1 MVNIYNNIWMVCPL
15 KKKVYQ
21 IAILTLLVG
30 WLVII
35 TTFSSNIYADGNKD
49 IVIQTSDIS
58 EKPTAK
64 AILELEKNAA
74 IELWHYSGGDDGGY
88 WKYNDLTIMDTQ
100 LKGNLS
106 NADSLAGVLDK
117 AITFEI
123 NIGSTQYTD
132 LLNRDKLNI
141 FVSTTL
147 PNKKYSDLFN
157 GKPSVELRDNKIYLM
172 AKPKFHFIS
181 NKTFRDFV
189 GDKLNV
195 KIPIVDP
202 AYGYNRYSIWG
213 RSSSVNWGA
222 TIGYFD
228 PANPFNPDPNL
239 DSGKIAPSQII
250 NEKGHLKN
258 GFTVE
263 TTNGEYETTNHPSA
277 DSSVGSGTFQSGGAV
292 SIYFWYPISI
302 SFYDDVE
309 DLSAQFDSLP
319 SSAVVGK
326 EVSVGVRVNSAFDKV
341 VKDVPYKWLIKT
353 ISGKVVPATFTNSK
367 LEGNIANISAN
378 GESVLYANFTMP
390 DEDVR
395 VLFDVNKE
403 GKSPVETF
411 LTNNHLDSGNAI
423 KAATVINSVG
433 EFKLPYNVLTR
444 KVRYP
449 LADSPITAELL
460 LPNGSWWS
468 DPSPASGSL
477 KVTNDTTDLL
487 REFSVT
493 ANHEVTES
501 SETITREPIVHSLLK
516 RTDFDDNPV
525 GRDWLN
531 LTNPSISKDR
541 EAKVSFNGNVR
552 RSYSYSY
559 TGPPCDLEG
568 NCKTYSGSDT
578 ATGSFNSGTNTKT
591 IKAYIYNGRKDITKK
606 IFEKKIV
613 DNSTSSNK
621 KKMFWESE
629 PYKYDV
635 IRWMYNMD
643 EDGKLY
649 GEVAVDGQYKR
660 EFTQQATADIIWSSD
675 RTMKQEY
682 EKARTAAKN
691 MTNNKGLYD
700 KAVFATDR
708 QLQNLANPI
717 KSGYYFNPAGSYSF
731 EIETVTYKDKD
742 DDTKDHKDMVQALI
756 DSFRYESDLMYINS
770 DKKAVNIQ
778 GGALPSKGAGFQRA
792 VGILTAKDP
801 VGIDGTKLLTVIDAS
816 QDKDRYH
823 KKVDVIKHSQN
834 EKEETDTLWKNILE
848 GYSESGTSDS
858 LTKFIYQEFVKD
870 NQSLYRITEKTKVSF
885 IINPANTKVYTHA
898 NMQNGEYSIKVWL
911 DETDLSKSEN
921 AYKGLG
927 ILNGMEKLDLY
938 KVDVVGS
945 MYDDLN
951 N

>member
-1 MVNIYNNIWMVCPL
+1 MLSLW
-15 KKKVYQ
+15 KKTFFTV
-21 IAILTLLVG
+21 ALLTLIASFTLYK
-30 WLVII
+30 
-35 TTFSSNIYADGNKD
+35 TYFSSEVHAEAVASPVK
-49 IVIQTSDIS
+49 IVETSA
-58 EKPTAK
+58 TAK
-64 AILELEKNAA
+64 KPIAEAILELDKNAA
-74 IELWHYSGGDDGGY
+74 IELWHYSGGY
-88 WKYNDLTIMDTQ
+88 WKYNDLTIEDSQ
-100 LKGNLS
+100 LNNNLIE
-106 NADSLAGVLDK
+106 ADALAQALNKKV
-117 AITFEI
+117 TFEFSI
-123 NIGSTQYTD
+123 SSAQYND
-132 LLNRDKLNI
+132 LINRDKLKA

-147 PNKKYSDLFN
+147 PNKIYSDLFA
-157 GKPSVELRDNKIYLM
+157 GEPSVELKDNKVYINV
-172 AKPKFHFIS
+172 KPKFNFY
-181 NKTFRDFV
+181 KGATYEELTGKDLDV
-189 GDKLNV
+189 D
-195 KIPIVDP
+195 IPIVHPDF
-202 AYGYNRYSIWG
+202 GYNRYSIWG

-222 TIGYFD
+222 ATGYFD
-228 PANPFNPDPNL
+228 PENIDATAPL

-250 NEKGHLKN
+250 NDQGHLKN
-258 GFTVE
+258 GFNVKTTSGDGE
-263 TTNGEYETTNHPSA
+263 TGTHPSA
-277 DSSVGSGTFQSGGAV
+277 NSSVGAGTFKSGGAV

-423 KAATVINSVG
+423 KAAKVVNSVG
-433 EFKLPYNVLTR
+433 EFKLPYNVLMR

-449 LADSPITAELL
+449 LADTPITAALH
-460 LPNGSWWS
+460 LPNGSWWP

-493 ANHEVTES
+493 ENPDVTES

-541 EAKVSFNGNVR
+541 EAEVSFNGNVR
-552 RSYSYSY
+552 RTYSYSY
-559 TGPPCDLEG
+559 PSPPCDLEG
-568 NCKTYSGSDT
+568 NCKTNSGSNT
-578 ATGSFNSGTNTKT
+578 AIGSFNSGTNTKT

-613 DNSTSSNK
+613 DNSTVSNK
-621 KKMFWESE
+621 KKLFWESE
-629 PYKYDV
+629 PYEYDV
-635 IRWMYNMD
+635 IRWMYSMD

-649 GEVAVDGQYKR
+649 DAKAVDGQYKR
-660 EFTQQATADIIWSSD
+660 EFTQQATASITWSND
-675 RTMKQEY
+675 VTMTEEY
-682 EKARTAAKN
+682 AKAREAAKN
-691 MTNNKGLYD
+691 MTNNKAAYD

-708 QLQNLANPI
+708 QLQVRDNKQINPI

-742 DDTKDHKDMVQALI
+742 DDTKDHKDLVQALI

-770 DKKAVNIQ
+770 GKKAVNIQ

-848 GYSESGTSDS
+848 GYSESGTTDS

-885 IINPANTKVYTHA
+885 IINPANSKVYTHA

-927 ILNGMEKLDLY
+927 ILNEMEKLDLY

>member
-1 MVNIYNNIWMVCPL
+1 MKKTVFMVAL
-15 KKKVYQ
+15 
-21 IAILTLLVG
+21 LTLIVCFTLNK
-30 WLVII
+30 
-35 TTFSSNIYADGNKD
+35 TNFSSETHAEAVAFPVKNIE
-49 IVIQTSDIS
+49 TSD
-58 EKPTAK
+58 TAK
-64 AILELEKNAA
+64 KPVAEAILELGKNAA
-74 IELWHYSGGDDGGY
+74 IELWHYSGGY
-88 WKYNDLTIMDTQ
+88 WKYNDLTIMDSQ
-100 LKGNLS
+100 LNGNLT
-106 NADSLAGVLDK
+106 NPDALAK
-117 AITFEI
+117 ALNKDVTFEI
-123 NIGSTQYTD
+123 SINSDQYRD
-132 LLNRDKLNI
+132 LINRDKLKA

-147 PNKKYSDLFN
+147 PNKKYSHLFA
-157 GKPSVELRDNKIYLM
+157 GVPSIELKDNKVYVSM
-172 AKPKFHFIS
+172 KPKFNFYYD
-181 NKTFRDFV
+181 KTFEDLI
-189 GDKLNV
+189 GEELNV
-195 KIPIVDP
+195 EIPIVHPDF
-202 AYGYNRYSIWG
+202 GYNRYSIWG

-222 TIGYFD
+222 ATGYFD
-228 PANPFNPDPNL
+228 PENIDATDPT
-239 DSGKIAPSQII
+239 DSGKISPSQII
-250 NEKGHLKN
+250 NDQGHLKN
-258 GFTVE
+258 GFNVK
-263 TTNGEYETTNHPSA
+263 TTNGEGEPSTHRSD
-277 DSSVGSGTFQSGGAV
+277 DSSVGAGTFKSGGAV

-302 SFYDDVE
+302 SFYDEVE
-309 DLSAQFDSLP
+309 DLSAEFDSLP
-319 SSAVVGK
+319 SSAAVGE
-326 EVSVGVRVNSAFDKV
+326 EVTVGVRVNSAFDKV

-378 GESVLYANFTMP
+378 GESILYANFTMP

-395 VLFDVNKE
+395 VLFDVNKD

-411 LTNNHLDSGNAI
+411 FTNNHLDSGNAI
-423 KAATVINSVG
+423 KAAKVVNSVG
-433 EFKLPYNVLTR
+433 EFDLPYNVLTR

-449 LADSPITAELL
+449 LADSPITAQLI
-460 LPNGSWWS
+460 LPRGSWDGS
-468 DPSPASGSL
+468 ASGSL
-477 KVTNDTTDLL
+477 KVTNNTFDLL
-487 REFSVT
+487 REFKVT
-493 ANHEVTES
+493 ENPDVTES
-501 SETITREPIVHSLLK
+501 EEKIYRDPIVHSLLK
-516 RTDFDDNPV
+516 RTDFDDNPQ
-525 GRDWLN
+525 GKDWLN
-531 LTNPSISKDR
+531 LTNPTISRNRD
-541 EAKVSFNGNVR
+541 AKVSFNGNVR

-731 EIETVTYKDKD
+731 EIETVTYKDKN

-756 DSFRYESDLMYINS
+756 DSFRYESDLMYINR

-778 GGALPSKGAGFQRA
+778 GVALPSKGAGFQRVA
-792 VGILTAKDP
+792 GILTAKDP
-801 VGIDGTKLLTVIDAS
+801 VGIDGTKLLTVIDAT
-816 QDKDRYH
+816 QEKDRYH

-834 EKEETDTLWKNILE
+834 EEGETDTLWKNILE
-848 GYSESGTSDS
+848 GYSESGSADS
-858 LTKFIYQEFVKD
+858 LTEFKYQEFVKD
-870 NQSLYRITEKTKVSF
+870 NQSMYRITEKTKVSI

-927 ILNGMEKLDLY
+927 ILNGMEKLDLV

>member
-1 MVNIYNNIWMVCPL
+1 MNNIRTVSLL
-15 KKKVYQ
+15 KKKVYLVFF
-21 IAILTLLVG
+21 LTLLVG
-30 WLVII
+30 WAVLV
-35 TTFSSNIYADGNKD
+35 TAFSSDIYADEHPK
-49 IVIQTSDIS
+49 IVIQTSDQVK
-58 EKPTAK
+58 KPTAK
-64 AILELEKNAA
+64 AIHELEKNAA
-74 IELWHYSGGDDGGY
+74 IELWHYSGGY
-88 WKYNDLTIMDTQ
+88 WGYNDLKIWDHQ
-100 LKGNLS
+100 LKDNLDD
-106 NADSLAGVLDK
+106 A
-117 AITFEI
+117 
-123 NIGSTQYTD
+123 D
-132 LLNRDKLNI
+132 LLAEVLNKDFTYEISISKARYSDLMNREKLNV

-147 PNKKYSDLFN
+147 PEKRYSDLFY
-157 GKPSVELRDNKIYLM
+157 GEPSVELRDNKVYIKL
-172 AKPKFHFIS
+172 KPKFHFLNQS
-181 NKTFRDFV
+181 NLTYEDFI
-189 GDKLNV
+189 GKKLDV
-195 KIPIVDP
+195 VIPIVDP
-202 AYGYNRYSIWG
+202 DFGYNRYSIWG
-213 RSSSVNWGA
+213 RSSTVNWGA
-222 TIGYFD
+222 ATGYID

-250 NEKGHLKN
+250 NDQGHLKN
-258 GFTVE
+258 GFNVK
-263 TTNGEYETTNHPSA
+263 TTNGEGEPSTHRS
-277 DSSVGSGTFQSGGAV
+277 DESSVGAGTFKSGGAV

-302 SFYDDVE
+302 SFYDEVE
-309 DLSAQFDSLP
+309 DLSAEFDSLP
-319 SSAVVGK
+319 SSAVVGE
-326 EVSVGVRVNSAFDKV
+326 EVTVGVRVNSAFDKV

-353 ISGKVVPATFTNSK
+353 ISDKIVPATFTNSK
-367 LEGNIANISAN
+367 LEGNIADIPAN

-395 VLFDVNKE
+395 VQFDVNKD

-423 KAATVINSVG
+423 KAAKVVNSVG
-433 EFKLPYNVLTR
+433 EFDLPYNVLTR

-449 LADSPITAELL
+449 LADSPIIAQLI
-460 LPNGSWWS
+460 LPRGSWDGS
-468 DPSPASGSL
+468 ASGSL
-477 KVTNDTTDLL
+477 KVTNNTFDLL
-487 REFSVT
+487 REFKVT
-493 ANHEVTES
+493 ENPDVTES

-516 RTDFDDNPV
+516 RTDFDDNPQ
-525 GRDWLN
+525 GKDWLN
-531 LTNPSISKDR
+531 LTNPSISRNRD
-541 EAKVSFNGNVR
+541 AKVSFNGNVR

-613 DNSTSSNK
+613 DNSTVSNK
-621 KKMFWESE
+621 KKLFWESE

-756 DSFRYESDLMYINS
+756 DSFRYESDLMYINR

-778 GGALPSKGAGFQRA
+778 GVALPSKGAGFQRVA
-792 VGILTAKDP
+792 GILTAKDP
-801 VGIDGTKLLTVIDAS
+801 VGIDGTKLLTVIDAT
-816 QDKDRYH
+816 QEKDRYH
-823 KKVDVIKHSQN
+823 KKIDVIKHSQN
-834 EKEETDTLWKNILE
+834 EEGETDTLWKNILE
-848 GYSESGTSDS
+848 GYSESGSADS
-858 LTKFIYQEFVKD
+858 LTEFKYQEFVKD
-870 NQSLYRITEKTKVSF
+870 NQSMYRITEKTKVSI
-885 IINPANTKVYTHA
+885 IINPANSKVYTHA

-911 DETDLSKSEN
+911 DDTDLSRSNN

-927 ILNGMEKLDLY
+927 ILNGMEKLDLV